1 MRKDLGKELQFMPL
15 PVAIIGTYDKDKKAN
30 AMNAAWCGI
39 MDYGQVYVSLSEHK
53 TTENLRVSK
62 AFTLAFATKKT
73 EKISDYFGVVSGN
86 KEDKIKKAGVHIID
100 SKYVN
105 APIIDEYPL
114 TLECSIVSFDD
125 GLLIGK
131 VENVSIDDEYITT
144 EGKIDIDKMEL
155 ISFDM
160 TSNTYRVIG
169 EVVGKAF
176 SDGLNLN

>member
-86 KEDKIKKAGVHIID
+86 KEDKIEKAGVHIID

-105 APIIDEYPL
+105 APIVDEYPL
-114 TLECSIVSFDD
+114 TLECTIDSFEEGNLVGNIV
-125 GLLIGK
+125 
-131 VENVSIDDEYITT
+131 NVSVDETYI
-144 EGKIDIDKMEL
+144 K
-155 ISFDM
+155 
-160 TSNTYRVIG
+160 
-169 EVVGKAF
+169 EVERKRIKEY
-176 SDGLNLN
+176 